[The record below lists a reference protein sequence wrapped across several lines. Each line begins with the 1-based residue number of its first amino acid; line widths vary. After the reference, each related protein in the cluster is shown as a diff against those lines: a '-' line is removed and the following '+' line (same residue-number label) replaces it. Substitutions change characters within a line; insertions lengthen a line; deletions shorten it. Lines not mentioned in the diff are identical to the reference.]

1 MNRIST
7 NESDESQAAYQANLR
22 MAEDEGI
29 IGALDCHD
37 LDALVMPTFV
47 SFHLPAIAGLPIV
60 TAPLGFFP
68 ANTPFVMNC

>member
-1 MNRIST
+1 
-7 NESDESQAAYQANLR
+7 